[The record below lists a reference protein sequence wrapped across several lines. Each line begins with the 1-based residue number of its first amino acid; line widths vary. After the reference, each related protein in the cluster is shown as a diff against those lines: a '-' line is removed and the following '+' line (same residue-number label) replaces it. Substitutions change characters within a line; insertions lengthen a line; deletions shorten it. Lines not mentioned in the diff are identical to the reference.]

1 MAYDN
6 TRSTVLVTGGS
17 GYLAGWVILGLLE
30 RGYDVKT
37 TMRSPTKAPQLL
49 EHVNRFH
56 GKEAA
61 DSLSVVTADLLT
73 DDGWDAAFD
82 GVDFVLHTASPMPF
96 DTGADFIRTARE
108 GTRRVLG
115 AAARAH
121 VQRAVLTSSGVT
133 AVPEDPETAATEAD
147 RSHVSDGA
155 KHVYP
160 NSKIL
165 AEQDAWEIATATG
178 MELTAV
184 LPTFMQGPPFGRPDR
199 TGTIDVVRRLLKGK
213 LPALPNIGWNVVD
226 VRDIAQLHILAMES
240 PVAAGERFLGSGTF
254 LWYRDIAQILRA
266 GLPSGADKVPERRMP
281 DFVVRLL
288 SHFNPQLAMVRH
300 ELGRKRLVNSSK
312 AREVLGW
319 QTRDVEQTILDTA
332 SSLLSVE
339 SMDRP
344 TA

>member
-61 DSLSVVTADLLT
+61 NSLSVVTADLLT

-184 LPTFMQGPPFGRPDR
+184 LPTFMQGPPFGRPA
-199 TGTIDVVRRLLKGK
+199 TPKWQATCPTKHWL
-213 LPALPNIGWNVVD
+213 
-226 VRDIAQLHILAMES
+226 
-240 PVAAGERFLGSGTF
+240 
-254 LWYRDIAQILRA
+254 
-266 GLPSGADKVPERRMP
+266 ERRRCP
-281 DFVVRLL
+281 
-288 SHFNPQLAMVRH
+288 RH
-300 ELGRKRLVNSSK
+300 RPIAHPRNGKSCRGWGTLPWLGNVPLVQGYRSNS
-312 AREVLGW
+312 ARW
-319 QTRDVEQTILDTA
+319 PSQR
-332 SSLLSVE
+332 
-339 SMDRP
+339 RR
-344 TA
+344 